1 MYSKNLLI
9 SFFRLLLSCACGGL
23 AGAQPIAPFDNNG
36 AALTNAAQ
44 VRSLTE
50 KEAARHVPV
59 HLRGIVIG
67 EAEPGGNGF
76 ALQDGTNGL
85 YLTSSP
91 EVVAQLHPGDEI
103 DVTGN
108 SDPGWFGPSVVVKTA
123 RQLGVKP
130 LPAPKQVT
138 FEDLL
143 SGQFEAQWVEIKGIV
158 RSCEPSVGD
167 ARKNRIM
174 LATGGEKLVIRW
186 NGSKMPEPL
195 VDAEVRVRG
204 VCYYLANKNRQL
216 ISPMLAVPHEVP
228 IHIEAPAPADL
239 FSTPFRSVDSL
250 MQYAQEGSYGH
261 AIHVRGV
268 VTRHQPREY
277 LNIRDGQS
285 GLRVV
290 TYQKGTL
297 KPGDEV
303 DVVGYPKQGNYSPIL
318 EDAIFQ
324 KRSSGTPPLPIQLAR
339 PAEVFEHDA
348 NLVELESIFEKQQ
361 VLPWGWLFDF
371 HTESGIQF
379 QALLRRN
386 DGLTNPPVLLA
397 GGRYTVTG
405 VCAVD
410 RNAEGLTSGFY
421 QPRSFQLYL
430 RRSEDLA
437 LIQPPSWWTRQRAM
451 RVLITAVGTSL
462 GAIAVIVLN
471 TRRRLKKQE
480 AQRMAAEAEFRAIF
494 AERNRMAREI
504 HDTQAQGL
512 GSISIQLEFIRNR
525 LKEAPP
531 QIIKHLEIA
540 RELVRNNLADVRNA
554 IWDMRSQ
561 ALQEGDLLSALEN
574 TMRLLTEGSGVKC
587 RIQVKGSARRLA
599 PVTEN
604 ELLHIGQEAL
614 SNAIKH
620 AQATEI
626 ELEIDFDEKFV
637 RLSVKDNGRGFSADN
652 PPARADGFGIIGMRE
667 RVDKL
672 RGQLLINSDKETG
685 TGIIVTVPVPAG

>member
-1 MYSKNLLI
+1 
-9 SFFRLLLSCACGGL
+9 
-23 AGAQPIAPFDNNG
+23 
-36 AALTNAAQ
+36 
-44 VRSLTE
+44 
-50 KEAARHVPV
+50 
-59 HLRGIVIG
+59 
-67 EAEPGGNGF
+67 
-76 ALQDGTNGL
+76 
-85 YLTSSP
+85 
-91 EVVAQLHPGDEI
+91 
-103 DVTGN
+103 
-108 SDPGWFGPSVVVKTA
+108 
-123 RQLGVKP
+123 
-130 LPAPKQVT
+130 
-138 FEDLL
+138 
-143 SGQFEAQWVEIKGIV
+143 
-158 RSCEPSVGD
+158 
-167 ARKNRIM
+167 
-174 LATGGEKLVIRW
+174 
-186 NGSKMPEPL
+186 
-195 VDAEVRVRG
+195 
-204 VCYYLANKNRQL
+204 
-216 ISPMLAVPHEVP
+216 
-228 IHIEAPAPADL
+228 
-239 FSTPFRSVDSL
+239 
-250 MQYAQEGSYGH
+250 
-261 AIHVRGV
+261 
-268 VTRHQPREY
+268 
-277 LNIRDGQS
+277 
-285 GLRVV
+285 V

-297 KPGDEV
+297 KPGDVV

-324 KRSSGTPPLPIQLAR
+324 KRSSGTPPLPIQLTR
-339 PAEVFEHDA
+339 PAEIFEHDA
-348 NLVELESIFEKQQ
+348 NLVKLESTFEKQQ

-371 HTESGIQF
+371 HTEGGIQF
-379 QALLRRN
+379 QALLRRG
-386 DGLTNPPVLLA
+386 DGITNPPVLLA
-397 GGRYTVTG
+397 GGRYAVTG

-410 RNAEGLTSGFY
+410 RSAEGLTSGFY

-437 LIQPPSWWTRQRAM
+437 LVQPPPWWTRQRAM
-451 RVLITAVGTSL
+451 RVLITAVGISL
-462 GAIAVIVLN
+462 VAIAGVVLN
-471 TRRRLKKQE
+471 ARRRLKKQE
-480 AQRMAAEAEFRAIF
+480 VQRMAAEAEFRAIF

-561 ALQEGDLLSALEN
+561 ALQEGDLPSALEN
-574 TMRLLTEGSGVKC
+574 TMRQLTEGSGVKC

-626 ELEIDFDEKFV
+626 ELEIDFDEKFI

-652 PPARADGFGIIGMRE
+652 PPARTDGFGIIGMRE